1 MTEICKNIGES
12 QKLIMCKKKKSQI
25 QKNEYFKISF
35 ILSSRTVTINLAVA
49 LLQKHAGTF

>member
-12 QKLIMCKKKKSQI
+12 QKLIMYKKKSQI